1 MVAAF
6 YNHLFLGALT
16 GSKDPL
22 QKIDQDQ
29 LDAYKRAFDEFD
41 LDGDGKISTQVI
53 IHPFCTKSFTCV
65 KGWLSKCN
73 RYMYG
78 ETKFLC
84 LFSC

>member
-1 MVAAF
+1 MGAKLWLGGLCDYRVSSLAKSLTISSF
-6 YNHLFLGALT
+6 EMSWSQPTTNFSGALT

-53 IHPFCTKSFTCV
+53 
-65 KGWLSKCN
+65 
-73 RYMYG
+73 
-78 ETKFLC
+78 
-84 LFSC
+84 

>member
-1 MVAAF
+1 MSWLQPTTNF
-6 YNHLFLGALT
+6 SGALT

-53 IHPFCTKSFTCV
+53 
-65 KGWLSKCN
+65 
-73 RYMYG
+73 
-78 ETKFLC
+78 
-84 LFSC
+84 